1 MKRRKFNHK
10 EEDSLQ
16 RLKRENDRLKKQVS
30 SLRKQIAR
38 IDISRMENL
47 QEILH
52 KHDELEAEEVFLNE
66 RKEQEKRWR
75 CYECQDGV
83 LRLKVLERQDGI
95 VYFRKC
101 DKCSNRTKLKRWN
114 KDVEGIE

>member
-16 RLKRENDRLKKQVS
+16 KLKRENDRLKKQVS

-38 IDISRMENL
+38 IDINRFENL

-52 KHDELEAEEVFLNE
+52 KHDQIEAEEVLEND
-66 RKEQEKRWR
+66 KKQLEKKWK
-75 CYECQDGV
+75 CYECVDGV
-83 LRLKVLERQDGI
+83 LRLKVFERQDGI

-101 DKCSNRTKLKRWN
+101 DKCNNRTKLQKWN
-114 KDVEGIE
+114 KDVEGVE